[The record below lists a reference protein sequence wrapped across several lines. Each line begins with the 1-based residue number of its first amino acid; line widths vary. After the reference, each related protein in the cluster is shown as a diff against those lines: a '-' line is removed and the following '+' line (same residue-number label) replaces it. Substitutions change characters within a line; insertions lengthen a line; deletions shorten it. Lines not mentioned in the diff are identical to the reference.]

1 MTSGTSSPH
10 PHGSHHQ
17 QHLSIDFDLND
28 FTNLSSGPLS
38 SDIEHYQGP
47 SGSTGHEAGP
57 GPGSVSS
64 ASSEGRYPAM
74 SSRQQQQQLPHHH
87 SRAGSTA
94 AVSTSYPSPAESMSR
109 GPASSSNHH
118 SPSQQQHHRGTS
130 SQGSSIPHHPLHS
143 AFSAQGGQTVP
154 QQQQQQQ
161 PHSDGSPEDTNPQ
174 LSQLLLALSGSAGL
188 PARTEPD
195 PVTHNTA
202 AQMSLQDIQRLLAE
216 KEQSDR
222 LQNLQTALLRQQ
234 LEALQR
240 AQQNP
245 QVMSHLHSQHQQKD
259 TMASQSSLQQL
270 LNMLGAG
277 GNGSPTDNASTPQ
290 AGGQGQQQFDAH
302 HLLANLLGG
311 NAQQGSS
318 SEYSKMLADSA
329 SLLAQYGVLTPPA
342 SGGLNM
348 GGTRQQPF
356 MSPLHIP
363 QGAGAGGSGHPNNGF
378 VGMDASGQTR
388 AWDGQMRNQYTPLES
403 PAITPASVF
412 SNMSLGGL
420 SSADQFFSPLTSPAL
435 HPTPPQPFFLNNGAS
450 SSKKAHG
457 KTTTPSASPLALTG
471 KPGPLPRKNRSTTAE
486 ARANRTRPSP
496 LIKPTMSNGNKRK
509 KEVTVAEGPSSTD
522 TPMTATPSG
531 SSSHRRSGTE
541 GGASGSAEGGQ
552 AAQQSQASHGAF
564 STFLPSGATMSMVA
578 SPSEGASSTP
588 SPIDLGNN
596 NMGPPGRPA
605 DHSKPLTPGSIMGI
619 AGTVKRTSSQRKRV
633 LDSKP
638 AGASSN
644 GSVSAATTKGK
655 ARAGQQVSFATAEG
669 AENDEEEDGDDE
681 DADTTKG
688 GAGSSGSPSGGA
700 PDSRRTSHKAAEQK
714 RRDSL
719 KYCFDEL
726 RCMLP
731 PITLDEDA
739 PGGSSL
745 GPDGLTEDEEAEGFD
760 RADVMDAEFSRTAN
774 RAISKVALLRHSNEW
789 IVRLRNRLARRD
801 EALARSRAEVDSLR
815 ALLLANGIGAG
826 IGMGVGVGAGVGVP
840 MGVAVG
846 GVPFPV
852 DSFGGAGAGG
862 GGGGGGGGAGQQQL
876 AQHPHAP
883 VMDWA

>member
-1 MTSGTSSPH
+1 M
-10 PHGSHHQ
+10 
-17 QHLSIDFDLND
+17 
-28 FTNLSSGPLS
+28 
-38 SDIEHYQGP
+38 
-47 SGSTGHEAGP
+47 
-57 GPGSVSS
+57 
-64 ASSEGRYPAM
+64 
-74 SSRQQQQQLPHHH
+74 
-87 SRAGSTA
+87 
-94 AVSTSYPSPAESMSR
+94 
-109 GPASSSNHH
+109 
-118 SPSQQQHHRGTS
+118 
-130 SQGSSIPHHPLHS
+130 
-143 AFSAQGGQTVP
+143 
-154 QQQQQQQ
+154 
-161 PHSDGSPEDTNPQ
+161 
-174 LSQLLLALSGSAGL
+174 ALSGSAG
-188 PARTEPD
+188 PSARTDPD
-195 PVTHNTA
+195 PIPHNNA

-245 QVMSHLHSQHQQKD
+245 QLMSQLHSQQQQQKD
-259 TMASQSSLQQL
+259 TMSAQSSLQQL
-270 LNMLGAG
+270 LNVLGSG
-277 GNGSPTDNASTPQ
+277 GSGSPSDNSNTPQ

-302 HLLANLLGG
+302 HLLANLLGS
-311 NAQQGSS
+311 NAQQGAGA
-318 SEYSKMLADSA
+318 EYSKMLADSA

-342 SGGLNM
+342 SGALNM
-348 GGTRQQPF
+348 GGSRQQPF

-363 QGAGAGGSGHPNNGF
+363 QGAGAGGNGHANTGF
-378 VGMDASGQTR
+378 VGMDGSGQTR
-388 AWDGQMRNQYTPLES
+388 TWDGQMRNQYTPLES

-435 HPTPPQPFFLNNGAS
+435 HPTPPQPFLMNNGAS
-450 SSKKAHG
+450 GSKKVHG

-496 LIKPTMSNGNKRK
+496 LIKPTMGNGHKRK

-531 SSSHRRSGTE
+531 SSSHRRSVADS
-541 GGASGSAEGGQ
+541 GAPGSAEGGQ
-552 AAQQSQASHGAF
+552 ARQQPQANHGAF
-564 STFLPSGATMSMVA
+564 STFLPSGASMSMVA

-619 AGTVKRTSSQRKRV
+619 AGSVKRTSSQRKRA
-633 LDSKP
+633 LDSKTAP
-638 AGASSN
+638 AAGASSI
-644 GSVSAATTKGK
+644 GSAPAATKGK
-655 ARAGQQVSFATAEG
+655 TRAGQQVSFATADG
-669 AENDEEEDGDDE
+669 ADNDEDEDGDDE
-681 DADTTKG
+681 DGDTTKG
-688 GAGSSGSPSGGA
+688 GAGPSGSPSGGA

-745 GPDGLTEDEEAEGFD
+745 GPDGRTEDEEAEGFD

-801 EALARSRAEVDSLR
+801 EALARARAEVDSLR
-815 ALLLANGIGAG
+815 TLLLANGIG
-826 IGMGVGVGAGVGVP
+826 GVGVGVP
-840 MGVAVG
+840 MGV
-846 GVPFPV
+846 GVPVSFPV
-852 DSFGGAGAGG
+852 DSFSAAATLGGTAGPAGG
-862 GGGGGGGGAGQQQL
+862 GGGGGGGGAAGGQQQS

-883 VMDWA
+883 VMDWT